1 LAALAE
7 NNSHMFRNY
16 LMAAIRNLRKNR
28 GFSILNIAGLSVGIA
43 CAALILLWVEDEVG
57 YDHWVPDHDHIARV
71 VETETRAGANPGP
84 YFAAPGPTGPA
95 ILAEIT
101 GVKNVARTTNN
112 TALNLSFG
120 IGDKVI
126 TGQGNYGDSSLL
138 SMLGLQFVYGE
149 AAHAFDQIHS
159 VILSQEFAEALF
171 GAGVNPV
178 GRQVQ
183 VDHKD
188 NFVVKG
194 VYKDLPENSTI
205 RFNWLAPYANFEAMM
220 PWTKQWNANGIATYV
235 QLDPKADPAAVDRQ
249 LAHFLAKKANAPT
262 AILWLFP
269 MNSWHLYSH
278 FTDGRPDGKGDI
290 RFVQL
295 FTLIALVILAIA
307 CINFMNLSTAKSAE
321 RAKEVG
327 VRKVMGAGKGKLV
340 RQFIG
345 ESLVLSFISLA
356 LAVGIVYLALGPFN
370 QLVGKQLTVD
380 LLKPVHLAVLLVIGL
395 VTGVVAGSYPAFY
408 LSSFS
413 PISVLNSIRLR
424 AGSRAAFVRKGLVVG
439 QFAISILLII
449 CTTIIY
455 QQVNYTRMR
464 DWGFNRDNLVVTE
477 VKGTIRPH
485 FDAIRSDLLGTG
497 VVDNAALSQNN
508 VSSSGWWSTDDYQ
521 WPGKPASA
529 DPTIDNEQVTA
540 SYFATEGMTIKAG
553 RGFRDDTHAEDNNI
567 VINET
572 MAKLIGPNAK
582 PGYIIHQENRAL
594 TIIGIVHDFVY
605 DNAFAMRAGP
615 MVMYGAPQD
624 ASYMTVRLKQGVD
637 PGVAMAKVGEVMRK
651 DNPAFPFE
659 YRFMDEQVAQMFKTE
674 TLIGRLAE
682 IFTALAIF
690 ISCLGLFGLAAYS
703 ASRRAKEIGIRKV
716 LGASTQGL
724 ATLLSRDFLKW
735 VLLACV
741 LAFPLGWWLMK
752 GWLQDYEYR
761 TAIHWWVFGA
771 AGLGAVAIAL
781 LTVSVQAIRAAV
793 ANPVRSLRSE

>member
-1 LAALAE
+1 
-7 NNSHMFRNY
+7 MFRNY
-16 LMAAIRNLRKNR
+16 LTAAIRNLRKNK
-28 GFSILNIAGLSVGIA
+28 GFSILNIAGLGVGIA
-43 CAALILLWVEDEVG
+43 CAALILLWVEDEVT

-71 VETETRAGANPGP
+71 FETQTRAGANPGP
-84 YFAAPGPTGPA
+84 YFALPGPTGPV

-112 TALNLSFG
+112 SALTLSFG

-126 TGQGNYGDSSLL
+126 TRQGNYGDSSLM

-159 VILSQEFAEALF
+159 VVLSQEFAEALF

-205 RFNWLAPYANFEAMM
+205 RFNWLAPYANFEAANS
-220 PWTKQWNANGIATYV
+220 WTKEWDASGIATYV

-249 LAHFLAKKANAPT
+249 LAHFMTKKANAPT

-290 RFVQL
+290 RFVRL
-295 FTLIALVILAIA
+295 FTLIALIILVIA
-307 CINFMNLSTAKSAE
+307 CINFMNLSTAKSTE

-345 ESLVLSFISLA
+345 ESLVLSFISVA
-356 LAVGIVYLALGPFN
+356 LAVGIMSLALASFN
-370 QLVGKQLTVD
+370 QLVGKQLTLGLV
-380 LLKPVHLAVLLVIGL
+380 KPMHLAVLLAIGL

-413 PISVLNSIRLR
+413 PISVLNSIRVR
-424 AGSRAAFVRKGLVVG
+424 AGSRAAFVRKGMVVG
-439 QFAISILLII
+439 QFAVSILLII
-449 CTTIIY
+449 CTTIVY
-455 QQVNYTRMR
+455 QQVNYTRTR
-464 DWGFNRDNLVVTE
+464 DWGFNWNNLVVTE
-477 VKGTIRPH
+477 VKGAIRPH
-485 FDAIRSDLLGTG
+485 FDAIRGDLLRTG
-497 VVDNAALSQNN
+497 VVDNAALSQTSVLN
-508 VSSSGWWSTDDYQ
+508 SGWWSTDDYQ

-540 SYFATEGMTIKAG
+540 SYFATEGMTIKEG

-567 VINET
+567 VINES
-572 MAKLIGPNAK
+572 MAKLIGDYAR
-582 PGYIIHQENRAL
+582 PGNVIHQEKRAL

-605 DNAFAMRAGP
+605 NNAFATTAGP
-615 MVMYGAPQD
+615 MILYGEPEGAN
-624 ASYMTVRLKQGVD
+624 YMTVRLKQGVD
-637 PGVAMAKVGEVMRK
+637 PGAAMAKVGEVMRK

-659 YRFMDEQVAQMFKTE
+659 YQFMDEQLAQMFKTE
-674 TLIGRLAE
+674 TLTGRLAG

-690 ISCLGLFGLAAYS
+690 ISCLGLCGLAAYS

-716 LGASTQGL
+716 LGASTKGL
-724 ATLLSRDFLKW
+724 AALLSRDFVKW
-735 VLLACV
+735 VLVACV
-741 LAFPLGWWLMK
+741 LAFPLGWWLMN
-752 GWLQDYEYR
+752 GWLQDYDYR
-761 TAIHWWVFGA
+761 TAIHWWVFGV

-781 LTVSVQAIRAAV
+781 LTVCVQAIRAAV
-793 ANPVRSLRSE
+793 ASPVRSLRSE